1 MHILMY
7 FTFIEYFI
15 LIVITLVKKEPFVDS
30 TAKVI
35 QLHLTVKRDGK
46 NKDDGQWSRTYR
58 IMTQS

>member
-7 FTFIEYFI
+7 FTFIKYFL
-15 LIVITLVKKEPFVDS
+15 LIVVPLVKKEPFVHS

-58 IMTQS
+58 IMTQT